1 MTLLPCDFSAQAFLM
16 VALFEHP
23 LKISA
28 ETTNIISLNMG
39 KFHYVHK
46 SVEEEYM
53 IAIRCYSHRIET
65 SSLKNHR
72 GERQRWLDYP
82 RPM

>member
-1 MTLLPCDFSAQAFLM
+1 MTLLSCDFSAQAFFI

-28 ETTNIISLNMG
+28 ETTNIIILSMG
-39 KFHYVHK
+39 RPHYAHK
-46 SVEEEYM
+46 SVEVEYM

-72 GERQRWLDYP
+72 GGHQRWLGYP
-82 RPM
+82 HPM